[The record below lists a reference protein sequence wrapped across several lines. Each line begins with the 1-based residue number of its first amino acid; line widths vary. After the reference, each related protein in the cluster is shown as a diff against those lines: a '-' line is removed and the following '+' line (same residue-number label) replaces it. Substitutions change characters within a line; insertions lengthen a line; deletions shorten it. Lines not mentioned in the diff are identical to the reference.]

1 MTVSFFNRYAF
12 STSMATALLAGCGGS
27 QPPIGAP
34 GASAQ
39 SRALAPRSD
48 GRNYTV
54 LHSFGASPDGDAP
67 RAALVDIRST
77 LYGTTGQGGANTCGN
92 SASGYLGCG
101 TVFSVTTAGKEK
113 VLYSF
118 DVPPD
123 GNEPRASLIEVGGG
137 LYGTTGSGG
146 SYTCVSDSRYFG
158 CGTVFSVTT
167 SGSESV
173 VHRFAGGENDGVEP
187 EAPLIAVKGTLY
199 GTTYAGGTGHGGTVF
214 SITTGGTEK
223 VLHGFSGHGDGP
235 AAGLIDAN
243 GTLYGTTSG
252 GGSHHDG
259 TVFSITFAGKVRVLH
274 SFSGADGKAPHGS
287 LLDVKGTFYGTTAAG
302 GSNGDGTVFSI
313 TTGGT
318 EKVLHSFAGYPKSDG
333 AEPEAGLIE
342 VNGTLYGTTSGG
354 GGTSCNGTVGCG
366 TVFSVTRSGTEKVLH
381 RFSLSGGAD
390 GANPLAGL
398 VDVSGTL
405 YGTTFAGG
413 SNGNGTVFALKP

>member
-1 MTVSFFNRYAF
+1 MTFSVINRYAF
-12 STSMATALLAGCGGS
+12 SISVAAALLVACGGP

-34 GASAQ
+34 GATAQ
-39 SRALAPRSD
+39 SRARVPRSD

-54 LHSFGASPDGDAP
+54 LYSFGASPDGDAP
-67 RAALVDIRST
+67 RASLVDVGGT
-77 LYGTTGQGGANTCGN
+77 LYGTTEQGGANTCGN
-92 SASGYLGCG
+92 SSGYFGCG

-118 DVPPD
+118 GVPPD
-123 GNEPRASLIEVGGG
+123 GNGPRASLIDAGGT
-137 LYGTTGSGG
+137 LYGTTENGG
-146 SYTCVSDSRYFG
+146 SYTCVSDSQYFG

-167 SGSESV
+167 SGSETV
-173 VHRFAGGENDGVEP
+173 VHHFAGGENDGVEP
-187 EAPLIAVKGTLY
+187 QAPLIAVKGTLY
-199 GTTYAGGTGHGGTVF
+199 GTTYAGGASHGGTVF

-223 VLHGFSGHGDGP
+223 MLHGFSGHADGP
-235 AAGLIDAN
+235 TAGVIDAK

-259 TVFSITFAGKVRVLH
+259 TVFSITLAGKVRVLH
-274 SFSGADGKAPHGS
+274 SFNGADGEEPHGS
-287 LLDVKGTFYGTTAAG
+287 LLDVKGTFYGTTAGG

-313 TTGGT
+313 TTGGM
-318 EKVLHSFAGYPKSDG
+318 EKVLYSFGGGTDG
-333 AEPEAGLIE
+333 ADPYAGLVD
-342 VNGTLYGTTSGG
+342 VNGTLYGTTNGG
-354 GGTSCNGTVGCG
+354 GGTSCGGTVGCG
-366 TVFSVTRSGTEKVLH
+366 TVFSVTTSGIEKVIY
-381 RFSLSGGAD
+381 RFSLSNESD